1 MEVAICSYVDGK
13 APPDY
18 KQWQLQISRVATAPE
33 LSTQLQRPYDLGIVN
48 FVPSSSLSL
57 QSSRYTSPPS
67 WSHAH
72 AVKQYV
78 VGREGLANFARFS
91 GMPITNYL

>member
-33 LSTQLQRPYDLGIVN
+33 LSTQLQRPYMPTN
-48 FVPSSSLSL
+48 FVLVCEEYPLQMHIPSFIYTHSQREVRRVSNYSSKFWCGK
-57 QSSRYTSPPS
+57 YGTGIC
-67 WSHAH
+67 
-72 AVKQYV
+72 KV
-78 VGREGLANFARFS
+78 V
-91 GMPITNYL
+91 